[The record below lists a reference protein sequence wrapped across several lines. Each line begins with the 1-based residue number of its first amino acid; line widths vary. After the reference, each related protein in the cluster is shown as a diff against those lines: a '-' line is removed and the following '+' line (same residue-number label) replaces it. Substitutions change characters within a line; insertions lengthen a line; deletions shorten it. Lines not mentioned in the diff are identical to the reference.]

1 MAALVG
7 VVVCLG
13 GCGSG
18 ASPDFLGGPSVSIN
32 MAALN
37 LQGVGDVVWDVEVV
51 NGADP
56 AQVVWQKRLSSTGY
70 GDSAGSASYVGPCD
84 ADPGVNENTVK
95 VWVVGVY
102 SSPVA
107 TLGTFASGAV
117 GGATPPDVEFQNPTT
132 DGALTQV
139 ATCQENADV
148 FVQFDVALMRPAQQ
162 GFFDIAV
169 NFNNI
174 FCSAKFDCCADTDAN
189 GCATDG
195 TEDIELLFDA
205 SGARSSTM
213 VLGFACTAGA
223 TAGVETELYLD
234 ALQLDCTTPTAE
246 TFAADITLN
255 PSGPA
260 GNQCTAGA
268 DGMSTCTGVVT
279 ESNGV
284 DADAYLYQL
293 AIFRG
298 LEQLQSG
305 GVDAQK
311 VYWNLAL
318 GVKRAETGADIT
330 DCWLRTQGTADD
342 ANGTSIVAL
351 GNIAAGAVY
360 PYIQWDVNLATC
372 GAEPLTF
379 GDASAMVR
387 ADYTTTGGAGRGF
400 AYGYGPNLT
409 AGPFCA
415 VVCANGGQCVS
426 NACVC
431 ATGFS
436 GATCE
441 TNDDDCVGD
450 PCAPGTCIDGVAGY
464 TCTCPDG
471 AFDDGATCAA
481 CTPITNC
488 VSGLTCTTAADSI
501 CAVCD
506 TGYAVPDCANTDDC
520 DPNPCL
526 NGGTC
531 MDGVDSYTCSC
542 IDGYLGTNC
551 ETPPAPQAPAG
562 FSCTGTV
569 CANDTTGEVWVPAG
583 DFWMGCNSV
592 LDGDCRADESSQHL
606 VTLSEYVIDR
616 GEVTASEYAACV
628 SASACSAAG
637 AGGNSTYGVS
647 GKESHPINY
656 VDWNQASAYCAW
668 NKPGIGVQRLCTEAE
683 WEKAARGGCD
693 TVTGDCA
700 DGSQMRKYPWDAGDG
715 SAPVEPTCESNL
727 ANFNSCVGSTTAV
740 GGYPGGMS
748 PYGAYDMAGNVWE
761 WVSDWY
767 TGSYGA
773 GAVTDPTGP
782 PSGSPHVR
790 RGGSFSHA
798 DNFVRASRRD
808 HHTPSFAGNYIGIRC
823 CRSLP

>member
-1 MAALVG
+1 
-7 VVVCLG
+7 
-13 GCGSG
+13 
-18 ASPDFLGGPSVSIN
+18 
-32 MAALN
+32 
-37 LQGVGDVVWDVEVV
+37 
-51 NGADP
+51 
-56 AQVVWQKRLSSTGY
+56 
-70 GDSAGSASYVGPCD
+70 
-84 ADPGVNENTVK
+84 
-95 VWVVGVY
+95 
-102 SSPVA
+102 
-107 TLGTFASGAV
+107 
-117 GGATPPDVEFQNPTT
+117 
-132 DGALTQV
+132 V

-234 ALQLDCTTPTAE
+234 ALQLDCTSPTAE

-268 DGMSTCTGVVT
+268 NGMSTCTGVVT

-360 PYIQWDVNLATC
+360 PYIQWDVNLGTC

-379 GDASAMVR
+379 GDDTAMVR

-400 AYGYGPNLT
+400 AYGYGPHLT

-415 VVCANGGQCVS
+415 NACQNGGQCVAA
-426 NACVC
+426 ACVC
-431 ATGFS
+431 PTGFS
-436 GATCE
+436 GTACE
-441 TNDDDCVGD
+441 I
-450 PCAPGTCIDGVAGY
+450 APW
-464 TCTCPDG
+464 P
-471 AFDDGATCAA
+471 
-481 CTPITNC
+481 
-488 VSGLTCTTAADSI
+488 
-501 CAVCD
+501 
-506 TGYAVPDCANTDDC
+506 
-520 DPNPCL
+520 
-526 NGGTC
+526 
-531 MDGVDSYTCSC
+531 
-542 IDGYLGTNC
+542 
-551 ETPPAPQAPAG
+551 TPPTG
-562 FSCTGTV
+562 FHCTGTV
-569 CANDTTGEVWVPAG
+569 CSNDTTGEVWVPAG

-592 LDGDCRADESSQHL
+592 LDANCGADESSQHL

-616 GEVTASEYAACV
+616 GEVTASEYEACV
-628 SASACSAAG
+628 SNGACSLPSTTGGQYGTYDSAG
-637 AGGNSTYGVS
+637 
-647 GKESHPINY
+647 KQDHPINY
-656 VDWNQASAYCAW
+656 VNWNQASAFCAW

-683 WEKAARGGCD
+683 WENAARGSCD
-693 TVTGDCA
+693 TVTGDCSN
-700 DGSQMRKYPWDAGDG
+700 GNQMRKYPWDPGDG
-715 SAPVEPTCESNL
+715 SAAVEPDCTQ
-727 ANFNSCVGSTTAV
+727 ANFYMGGYCAPPNYTSAVGSRPA
-740 GGYPGGMS
+740 GAS
-748 PYGAYDMAGNVWE
+748 PYGAYDMAGNVGE
-761 WVSDWY
+761 WVSDLY
-767 TGSYGA
+767 AGSYAA

-782 PSGSPHVR
+782 ASGGQRVR
-790 RGGSFSHA
+790 RGGSFA
-798 DNFVRASRRD
+798 DGTARVRASVR
-808 HHTPSFAGNYIGIRC
+808 NYGAPGYGYYDVGFRC

>member
-1 MAALVG
+1 LATALLWVW
-7 VVVCLG
+7 
-13 GCGSG
+13 GCSSSG
-18 ASPDFLGGPSVSIN
+18 PQESLAGAQLSIDI
-32 MAALN
+32 AALN

-102 SSPVA
+102 STPVP
-107 TLGTFASGAV
+107 TLGAFASGGL
-117 GGATPPDVEFQNPTT
+117 GGATPSDVEFQNPTT
-132 DGALTQV
+132 AGALTQV

-234 ALQLDCTTPTAE
+234 ALQLDCTSPTSE

-284 DADAYLYQL
+284 DADTYLYQL

-360 PYIQWDVNLATC
+360 PYIQWDVDFATC

-379 GDASAMVR
+379 GDDTAMVR

-400 AYGYGPNLT
+400 AYGYGPNMT

-415 VVCANGGQCVS
+415 VACQNGGQCVAG
-426 NACVC
+426 ACVC
-431 ATGFS
+431 PTGFS
-436 GATCE
+436 GTACE
-441 TNDDDCVGD
+441 TSIDH
-450 PCAPGTCIDGVAGY
+450 CAG
-464 TCTCPDG
+464 
-471 AFDDGATCAA
+471 
-481 CTPITNC
+481 
-488 VSGLTCTTAADSI
+488 
-501 CAVCD
+501 
-506 TGYAVPDCANTDDC
+506 
-520 DPNPCL
+520 NPCL

-531 MDGVDSYTCSC
+531 TDGVDSYTCSC
-542 IDGYLGTNC
+542 IDGYTGTDC
-551 ETPPAPQAPAG
+551 ETPPGPQAPAG
-562 FSCTGTV
+562 FGCTGTV

-592 LDGDCRADESSQHL
+592 LDAFCSDSESFQHL

-616 GEVTASEYAACV
+616 WEVTAASYKSCV
-628 SASACSAAG
+628 TSGSCSLPSTT
-637 AGGNSTYGVS
+637 GGTFGTYDPPD
-647 GKESHPINY
+647 KQDHPINY
-656 VDWNQASAYCAW
+656 VNWDQASAYCAW
-668 NKPGIGVQRLCTEAE
+668 SGKPAGAQRLCTEAE

-693 TVTGDCA
+693 TVTGDCG

-715 SAPVEPTCESNL
+715 SPPVEPDCTYANL
-727 ANFNSCVGSTTAV
+727 HGCSGATAAVGSSPA
-740 GGYPGGMS
+740 GAS
-748 PYGAYDMAGNVWE
+748 PYGAYDMAGNAYE
-761 WVSDWY
+761 WVGDWY
-767 TGSYGA
+767 AVSYGA
-773 GAVTDPTGP
+773 GAVVDPMGP
-782 PSGSPHVR
+782 LSGSQRVR
-790 RGGSFSHA
+790 RGGHFDFGPPSM
-798 DNFVRASRRD
+798 RASHRD
-808 HHTPSFAGNYIGIRC
+808 DFPPSNPSNQGMGFRC

>member
-7 VVVCLG
+7 AVMWLG

-18 ASPDFLGGPSVSIN
+18 ASPDSVEGPSVSIN

-117 GGATPPDVEFQNPTT
+117 GGATTPDVEFQNPTT
-132 DGALTQV
+132 AGALTQV

-195 TEDIELLFDA
+195 TEDIDLLFDA
-205 SGARSSTM
+205 GGARSSTM

-234 ALQLDCTTPTAE
+234 ALQLDCTSPTAE

-284 DADAYLYQL
+284 DADTYLFQL
-293 AIFRG
+293 AVFRG

-372 GAEPLTF
+372 GAEALTF

-387 ADYTTTGGAGRGF
+387 ADYTTTGGAARSF
-400 AYGYGPNLT
+400 AYGYGPNFA
-409 AGPFCA
+409 AGPFCPA
-415 VVCANGGQCVS
+415 CENGGQCVS
-426 NACVC
+426 GACVC
-431 ATGFS
+431 PTGFS
-436 GATCE
+436 GTACE
-441 TNDDDCVGD
+441 TN
-450 PCAPGTCIDGVAGY
+450 I
-464 TCTCPDG
+464 
-471 AFDDGATCAA
+471 
-481 CTPITNC
+481 
-488 VSGLTCTTAADSI
+488 
-501 CAVCD
+501 
-506 TGYAVPDCANTDDC
+506 DDC

-531 MDGVDSYTCSC
+531 TDGVDDYACSC
-542 IDGYLGTNC
+542 IDGYTGTNC
-551 ETPPAPQAPAG
+551 ETPPGPQAPAG
-562 FSCTGTV
+562 FSCTGIV

-592 LDGDCRADESSQHL
+592 LDGNCSADESSQHL
-606 VTLSEYVIDR
+606 VTLSEYAIDST
-616 GEVTASEYAACV
+616 EVSAAEYKACV
-628 SASACSAAG
+628 SAGACALPSTTDG
-637 AGGNSTYGVS
+637 TYGTYDPA
-647 GKESHPINY
+647 GKQDHPINY
-656 VDWNQASAYCAW
+656 VNWNQASAYCAW

-693 TVTGDCA
+693 TVTGDCS
-700 DGSQMRKYPWDAGDG
+700 DGSQMRKYPWDSGDG
-715 SAPVEPTCESNL
+715 SAAVEPDCTL
-727 ANFNSCVGSTTAV
+727 ANFYDGSYCEPTDYTSAVGSRLAGT
-740 GGYPGGMS
+740 S

-761 WVSDWY
+761 WVSDRY
-767 TGSYGA
+767 TGSYAA
-773 GAVTDPTGP
+773 GAVTDPMGP
-782 PSGSPHVR
+782 VSGSYRVL
-790 RGGSFSHA
+790 RGGTFDGGA
-798 DNFVRASRRD
+798 ANVRASRRSYAL
-808 HHTPSFAGNYIGIRC
+808 PASGSYRLGFRC

>member
-1 MAALVG
+1 MAALDGAMVW
-7 VVVCLG
+7 LG
-13 GCGSG
+13 GCGNG
-18 ASPDFLGGPSVSIN
+18 ASPDSVEGPSVSIN

-107 TLGTFASGAV
+107 TLGTFSSGAV
-117 GGATPPDVEFQNPTT
+117 GGATTPDVEFQNPTT
-132 DGALTQV
+132 AGALTQV

-205 SGARSSTM
+205 AGARSSTM

-234 ALQLDCTTPTAE
+234 ALQLDCTSPTAE

-330 DCWLRTQGTADD
+330 DCWLRTKGTADD
-342 ANGTSIVAL
+342 ANGSATVVN
-351 GNIAAGAVY
+351 GTVAAGVVY
-360 PYIQWDVNLATC
+360 PFIQWDVDLATC
-372 GAEPLTF
+372 AAEQLTF
-379 GDASAMVR
+379 DDPNAMVR
-387 ADYTTTGGAGRGF
+387 PDYTATDDGDTAF
-400 AYGYGPNLT
+400 AYGFGQNRP
-409 AGPFCA
+409 AGALCPVTCE
-415 VVCANGGQCVS
+415 NGGQCVDGS
-426 NACVC
+426 CVC
-431 ATGFS
+431 AAGFD
-436 GATCE
+436 GPGCAT
-441 TNDDDCVGD
+441 N
-450 PCAPGTCIDGVAGY
+450 I
-464 TCTCPDG
+464 
-471 AFDDGATCAA
+471 
-481 CTPITNC
+481 
-488 VSGLTCTTAADSI
+488 
-501 CAVCD
+501 
-506 TGYAVPDCANTDDC
+506 DDC

-531 MDGVDSYTCSC
+531 TDGVDAYTCSC
-542 IDGYLGTNC
+542 PEGYAGDDC
-551 ETPPAPQAPAG
+551 ETPLGPQAPSG
-562 FSCTGTV
+562 FVCNGTV
-569 CANDTTGEVWVPAG
+569 CANDATGEVWIPAG
-583 DFWMGCNSV
+583 DFWMGCNNV
-592 LDGDCRADESSQHL
+592 LDGGCGADELPQHL
-606 VTLSEYVIDR
+606 VTLSQYAIDR
-616 GEVTASEYAACV
+616 EEVTASEYAACV
-628 SASACSAAG
+628 SASACTVPG
-637 AGGNSTYGVS
+637 GGGNQTWNVA
-647 GKESHPINY
+647 GKEQHPINF
-656 VDWNQASAYCAW
+656 VDWNQANAYCAW
-668 NKPGIGVQRLCTEAE
+668 NKPGNGVQRLCTEAE
-683 WEKAARGGCD
+683 WEMAARGGCD
-693 TVTGDCA
+693 TVTGDCS

-715 SAPVEPTCESNL
+715 STAQEPTCGDNL
-727 ANFNSCVGSTTAV
+727 ANFTGCVGSTTEV
-740 GGYPGGMS
+740 GSYPSGMS
-748 PYGAYDMAGNVWE
+748 PYGAYDLAGNVWE
-761 WVSDWY
+761 WVNDWFGNSY
-767 TGSYGA
+767 TA
-773 GAVTDPTGP
+773 GPVTDPQGP
-782 PSGSPHVR
+782 VSGSSRVK
-790 RGGSFSHA
+790 RGGGYDHGTV
-798 DNFVRASRRD
+798 NMRASERNFN
-808 HHTPSFAGNYIGIRC
+808 TPGSAYNIVGFRC
-823 CRSLP
+823 CRSI

>member
-1 MAALVG
+1 
-7 VVVCLG
+7 
-13 GCGSG
+13 
-18 ASPDFLGGPSVSIN
+18 

-70 GDSAGSASYVGPCD
+70 GDSTGSASYVGPCD

-117 GGATPPDVEFQNPTT
+117 GGATTPDVEFQNPTT
-132 DGALTQV
+132 AGALTQV

-189 GCATDG
+189 GCAADG
-195 TEDIELLFDA
+195 TEDIYLLFDA
-205 SGARSSTM
+205 AGVRSSTM

-234 ALQLDCTTPTAE
+234 ALQLDCTSPTAE

-305 GVDAQK
+305 GIDAQK

-318 GVKRAETGADIT
+318 GVMRAETGADIT

-360 PYIQWDVNLATC
+360 PYIQWDVDLATC

-379 GDASAMVR
+379 GDDTAMVR

-415 VVCANGGQCVS
+415 VACENGGQCVS
-426 NACVC
+426 GACVC
-431 ATGFS
+431 PTGFS
-436 GATCE
+436 GTACE

-450 PCAPGTCIDGVAGY
+450 PCAPGTCTDGVASY

-471 AFDDGATCAA
+471 TFDDGATCAA
-481 CTPITNC
+481 CTPIANC
-488 VSGLTCTTAADSI
+488 VSGLTCTTAADSL
-501 CAVCD
+501 CAVCG
-506 TGYAVPDCANTDDC
+506 TGYAAPDCANIDDC

-526 NGGTC
+526 HGGTC
-531 MDGVDSYTCSC
+531 TDGVDSYTCSC
-542 IDGYLGTNC
+542 IDGYTGTDC
-551 ETPPAPQAPAG
+551 ETPPGPQAPAG

-569 CANDTTGEVWVPAG
+569 CANDTTGEVCVPAG

-592 LDGDCRADESSQHL
+592 LDGNCGGDESSQHL
-606 VTLSEYVIDR
+606 VTLSEYAIDR
-616 GEVTASEYAACV
+616 TEVTAAEYKSCVTNGACTV
-628 SASACSAAG
+628 PSTT
-637 AGGNSTYGVS
+637 GGTYGTYDPA
-647 GKESHPINY
+647 GKQGHPINY
-656 VDWNQASAYCAW
+656 VNWDQASAYCAW
-668 NKPGIGVQRLCTEAE
+668 SGKAAGAQRLCTEAE
-683 WEKAARGGCD
+683 WEKAARGGCE
-693 TVTGDCA
+693 TVTGDCS
-700 DGSQMRKYPWDAGDG
+700 DGSQMRKYPWDTGDG
-715 SAPVEPTCESNL
+715 SAAIEPTDCTY
-727 ANFNSCVGSTTAV
+727 ANWSGCSVATYTSAVGS
-740 GGYPGGMS
+740 YPAGAS

-767 TGSYGA
+767 AGSYAA

-782 PSGSPHVR
+782 ASGSLRVL
-790 RGGSFSHA
+790 RGGYFDSGA
-798 DNFVRASRRD
+798 AYVRASERYYIA
-808 HHTPSFAGNYIGIRC
+808 PSYADSTVGFRC